1 MNKTADSILEHILQ
15 ENSVRD
21 PRIICREKLQELK
34 KIDSESYQQALV
46 YYNETL
52 LPAITKNGDNCLTS
66 WQKYGCFISN
76 LQNPGTPVEIDTNGR
91 LHDCHNP
98 TPSDRMVLHMP
109 NTASHRAV
117 PITLPLHLSKAQGA
131 TLDLLVKGLHKLNR
145 GNGADH
151 D

>member
-52 LPAITKNGDNCLTS
+52 LPAITKN
-66 WQKYGCFISN
+66 
-76 LQNPGTPVEIDTNGR
+76 
-91 LHDCHNP
+91 
-98 TPSDRMVLHMP
+98 
-109 NTASHRAV
+109 
-117 PITLPLHLSKAQGA
+117 
-131 TLDLLVKGLHKLNR
+131 
-145 GNGADH
+145 
-151 D
+151 